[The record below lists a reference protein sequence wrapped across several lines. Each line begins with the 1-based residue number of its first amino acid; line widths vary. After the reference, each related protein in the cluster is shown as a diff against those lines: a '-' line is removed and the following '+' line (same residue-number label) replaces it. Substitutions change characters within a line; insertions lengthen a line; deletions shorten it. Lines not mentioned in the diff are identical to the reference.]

1 MTNTKEAKAQIRK
14 TLKAA
19 GEMVSKSSTT
29 SVRGFHNHSQ
39 GWNIWEFGSKIFL
52 TYIRNGLEKTTSGDL
67 ASGIKILRSAGIEA
81 QLYNLDRIVIEVK

>member
-1 MTNTKEAKAQIRK
+1 MTNVKEAKSEIRK

-19 GEMVSKSSTT
+19 GEMISKSSTT

-39 GWNIWEFGSKIFL
+39 GWNIWEFGSKVFL

-67 ASGIKILRSAGIEA
+67 ASGIEILRSAGIEA
-81 QLYNLDRIVIEVK
+81 QLHNSDRIVIEVK

>member
-67 ASGIKILRSAGIEA
+67 ASGIEILRSAGIEA

>member
-1 MTNTKEAKAQIRK
+1 MTNTKEAKAEIRK

-19 GEMVSKSSTT
+19 GEMVSQSSTT

-67 ASGIKILRSAGIEA
+67 ASGIEILRSAGIEA

>member
-1 MTNTKEAKAQIRK
+1 MTNTKEAKAEIRK

-67 ASGIKILRSAGIEA
+67 ASGIEILRSAGIEA